1 MILSSLIPRCVV
13 PLNHLR
19 LVTDKFSLHL
29 GIAYFDFRDQ
39 VKIDAVFSML
49 KTAFIM
55 VVLVGYSVVS
65 TSDAQ
70 LLCIGPIERM

>member
-1 MILSSLIPRCVV
+1 MILPSLLPCCVV
-13 PLNHLR
+13 TLDHQR
-19 LVTDKFSLHL
+19 SVTDKFPLHQ

-39 VKIDAVFSML
+39 VKVDAVYSML
-49 KTAFIM
+49 KTLFIM
-55 VVLVGYSVVS
+55 VALVGYSVVS